1 MRPYPAVAF
10 WAGFV
15 QSSLVQWH
23 LKNGWVAVLGGAEV
37 ALARLRLVQDSGA
50 ECRVYSDAPSQAV
63 VQAAERGELQLLP
76 LRAVGGAGETD
87 EAGGDSRGDAPGQ
100 GPDLVFCVP
109 EPDVP
114 LEELARRAAVWDA
127 PCNVL
132 DMPELSDFLVPAL
145 VRRPP
150 LQVALGSGGASPL
163 AVKLARE
170 RVEAALPSQ
179 LGRLAAALGRWREQL
194 PAGLEAGEA
203 GRRLRLLAEGGA
215 GQAALAGEH
224 DRADRLAGEA
234 IAQGKAA
241 QDKPVGLVQIVGAG
255 PGGSDTLTLGAMRAM
270 ASCDV
275 LVHDRLVS
283 PDILELARA
292 DARRID
298 VGKAAGGKGWKQ
310 PDINR
315 LLVQLGGEGARV
327 CRLKGGDPGVFG
339 RLEEEL
345 RALAGGGIPFEVI
358 PGVSAAMAAAAWTG
372 VPLTHRGHAHLC
384 VLVTGHTGK
393 EADDPPW
400 ETLAKLPGTL
410 ALYMGLYRLHLVAQ
424 RLQDG
429 GLDPQTPAAAVSRGG
444 TDRQRILTAPLAEL
458 AGRVQNEALES
469 PVLVLIGPAV
479 APLA

>member
-1 MRPYPAVAF
+1 M
-10 WAGFV
+10 
-15 QSSLVQWH
+15 QSPLVQWR
-23 LKNGWVAVLGGAEV
+23 LKNGWVAVLGGAEA
-37 ALARLRLVQDSGA
+37 ALARRRLVQGSGA
-50 ECRVYSDAPSQAV
+50 GCRVYSDAPCQAL

-76 LRAVGGAGETD
+76 LRALGGAGETD
-87 EAGGDSRGDAPGQ
+87 GAGGDAPGDAPGS

-114 LEELARRAAVWDA
+114 LEELARRAQVFWDA
-127 PCNVL
+127 PRNVQ
-132 DMPELSDFLVPAL
+132 DRPELSDFFVPAL

-150 LQVALGSGGASPL
+150 LQVALGSSGVSPL
-163 AVKLARE
+163 AVRLARE
-170 RVEAALPSQ
+170 RVEAALPSR
-179 LGRLAAALGRWREQL
+179 LGELAAALARWRGWL
-194 PAGLEAGEA
+194 PEGLEPGEV
-203 GRRLRLLAEGGA
+203 GRRMRLLAEGEA
-215 GQAALAGEH
+215 GRAALAGDGEK
-224 DRADRLAGEA
+224 ADQLAVEA
-234 IAQGKAA
+234 IARSEADEGNA
-241 QDKPVGLVQIVGAG
+241 VGLVQIVGAG
-255 PGGSDTLTLGAMRAM
+255 PGGSDTLTLGALRAM
-270 ASCDV
+270 AGCDV

-345 RALAGGGIPFEVI
+345 RALAGAGIPFEVI
-358 PGVSAAMAAAAWTG
+358 PGVSAAMAAAAWAG

-410 ALYMGLYRLHLVAQ
+410 AIYMGLYRLQLVAQ

-444 TDRQRILTAPLAEL
+444 TDRQRILSAPLAKL
-458 AGRVQNEALES
+458 AGRVRDEGLES

-479 APLA
+479 APLD